1 MFGGG
6 GGNKKEE
13 SLGAMAMKSATPPE
27 EPKNSKPQGG
37 QAQSI
42 HGFDPT
48 ALERAAKAAKDLDR
62 SANAKQAI
70 QAILAQESTKQKE
83 QEAER
88 AKFQAMQQELAIRR
102 IQEEEQSA
110 ARTLDKQTQ
119 HEKARADYQDQLE
132 RKRLVDQINAQR
144 HLQEEE
150 RKKAEESLQRQEE
163 IRRRTLEYES
173 ELRRQTEM
181 AKIKAET
188 EGKILQERTNHDLIV
203 EKKRLEAKEYRETV
217 LEGIKL
223 AGATIGA
230 GVQEFVSDRNKLANV
245 AVTLTAL
252 AFGVYTARTSTTV
265 IGRFIES
272 RLGKPSLIRE
282 TTRTNFLQVARS
294 PVLAMKQFLKS
305 NNASNALKN
314 IVLEFSL
321 EQKLRRIAVSTVNT
335 KKNRAP
341 YRHLLLH
348 GPPGTGKT
356 MFAKGLAKES
366 GMDYAIMT
374 GGDVAPLGKDAVT
387 EIHKLFDWANSSMK
401 GVVIF
406 VDEADAFLRKR
417 STERISEDM
426 RNALN
431 AFLYRTG
438 EASHK
443 FMVVY
448 ASNQPEQ
455 FDWAINDRIDEMI
468 EFQLPSFEE
477 RKRMITQYMEMYLI
491 NTPPSS
497 QKIVVEG
504 VEEDILNEFAQQTEG
519 YSGREIS
526 KLAIAWQAAAYGT
539 VDAKI
544 NVELLREVLKDTQNS
559 KRQKLSW
566 ISPED
571 AKRLITNDTSFT
583 PAKARPAQAPS
594 SPTEAGVPPTKKN

>member
-1 MFGGG
+1 M
-6 GGNKKEE
+6 
-13 SLGAMAMKSATPPE
+13 
-27 EPKNSKPQGG
+27 
-37 QAQSI
+37 
-42 HGFDPT
+42 
-48 ALERAAKAAKDLDR
+48 
-62 SANAKQAI
+62 
-70 QAILAQESTKQKE
+70 QAILAQEATKQKE
-83 QEAER
+83 AEAER
-88 AKFQAMQQELAIRR
+88 AKFAAMQQELAIRR
-102 IQEEEQSA
+102 VHEEEQSA
-110 ARTLDKQTQ
+110 ARTLEKQTQ
-119 HEKARADYQDQLE
+119 LEKQKIDYQDQLE

-150 RKKAEESLQRQEE
+150 RQKTEESLQRQEQ
-163 IRRRTLEYES
+163 IRRKTLEHEA

-188 EGKILQERTNHDLIV
+188 EGRIVQERTNHDLIL

-223 AGATIGA
+223 AGQTIGN
-230 GVQEFVSDRNKLANV
+230 GVQEFVSDRQKLVNV
-245 AVTLTAL
+245 AATLTAL

-272 RLGKPSLIRE
+272 RLGKPSLVRE
-282 TTRTNFLQVARS
+282 TTRANFLQMMRS
-294 PVLAMKQFLKS
+294 PYATVKQMIQFQKS
-305 NNASNALKN
+305 ESALKN

-321 EQKLRRIAVSTVNT
+321 EERLNRIAISTKNT

-356 MFAKGLAKES
+356 MFAKGLARQS
-366 GMDYAIMT
+366 GMHYAIMT

-387 EIHKLFDWANSSMK
+387 EIHKLFDWAHSTNK
-401 GVVIF
+401 GVIIF

-417 STERISEDM
+417 STEKISEDM

-455 FDWAINDRIDEMI
+455 FDWAINDRIDEMV
-468 EFQLPSFEE
+468 EFVLPSYDE
-477 RKRMITQYMEMYLI
+477 RKRMISQYMHMYLI
-491 NTPPSS
+491 NTPVGAK
-497 QKIVVEG
+497 KIIVNG
-504 VEEDILNEFAQQTEG
+504 VDEEIINEYAKETEG

-539 VDAKI
+539 ESATVDVA
-544 NVELLREVLKDTQNS
+544 VLRSVLEESKLS

-566 ISPED
+566 LNPTD
-571 AKRLITNDTSFT
+571 AQRMITTPSFS
-583 PAKARPAQAPS
+583 PAKDAQEKAK
-594 SPTEAGVPPTKKN
+594 ENQKK